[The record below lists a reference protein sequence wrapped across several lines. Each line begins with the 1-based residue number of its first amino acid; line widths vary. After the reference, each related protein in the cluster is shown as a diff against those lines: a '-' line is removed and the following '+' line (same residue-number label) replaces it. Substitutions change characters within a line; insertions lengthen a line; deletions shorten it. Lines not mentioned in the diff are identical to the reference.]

1 MSAHDRTVLVAG
13 GAGFLGSHICDHLI
27 GRGDRVICID
37 NFSTGTEKNINHL
50 TDNDRFVCIDADI
63 TQQGLDPTLTILGG
77 RQRFTDVMHLAS
89 PASPPEYLRRPIE
102 TLEAGSIGT
111 QNLLKL
117 ALRHNA
123 RFFLASTSEVYGD
136 PLEHPQTESYWGNVN
151 PIGERSVYD
160 EAKRYAE
167 SITMAYHRRH
177 GLEIRIARIFNT
189 YGPRMQAADGRV
201 VTNFIDQALRSAPIT
216 IYGDGTQT
224 RSFAYCT
231 DQTRGLIALLDNDTS
246 GPVNIGNP
254 TQTTVIELANLVL
267 DLTGSN
273 SKIIHRALPADDP
286 KRRKPDITIAQRE
299 LQWEPTIPLREGLK
313 LTIDWFKRTP

>member
-189 YGPRMQAADGRV
+189 YGPRMQASDGRV

-254 TQTTVIELANLVL
+254 TEFTVIELANLVL

-286 KRRKPDITIAQRE
+286 KRRQPDITIAQRQ
-299 LQWEPTIPLREGLK
+299 LQWEPTIPLREGLQS
-313 LTIDWFKRTP
+313 TINWLKRTP

>member
-254 TQTTVIELANLVL
+254 TEFTVIELANLVL

-286 KRRKPDITIAQRE
+286 KRRQPDITIAQRQ
-299 LQWEPTIPLREGLK
+299 LQWEPTIPLREGLQS
-313 LTIDWFKRTP
+313 TINWLKRTP

>member
-189 YGPRMQAADGRV
+189 YGPRMQASDGRV

-286 KRRKPDITIAQRE
+286 KRRQPDITIAQRQ
-299 LQWEPTIPLREGLK
+299 LQWEPTIPLREGLQS
-313 LTIDWFKRTP
+313 TINWLKRTP

>member
-254 TQTTVIELANLVL
+254 TETTVIELANLVL

-286 KRRKPDITIAQRE
+286 KRRQPDITIAQRQ
-299 LQWEPTIPLREGLK
+299 LQWEPTIPLREGLQS
-313 LTIDWFKRTP
+313 TINWLKRTP

>member
-286 KRRKPDITIAQRE
+286 KRRQPDISIAQRQ
-299 LQWEPTIPLREGLK
+299 LQWEPTIPLREGLQS
-313 LTIDWFKRTP
+313 TINWLKRTP

>member
-102 TLEAGSIGT
+102 TLEAGSTGT

-189 YGPRMQAADGRV
+189 YGPRMQASDGRV

-286 KRRKPDITIAQRE
+286 KRRKPDITIAQRQ